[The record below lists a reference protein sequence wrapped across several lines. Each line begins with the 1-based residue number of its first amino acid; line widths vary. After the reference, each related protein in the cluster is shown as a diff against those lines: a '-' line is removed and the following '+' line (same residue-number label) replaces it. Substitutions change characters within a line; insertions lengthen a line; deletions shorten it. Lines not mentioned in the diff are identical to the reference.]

1 MNFRA
6 KIGIKEIQAHYYFGA
21 KIQIFLARF
30 FSRFDII
37 DNFPTIWIFAPKLN
51 MYAVFGAKFQILEKL
66 SIISKREKKL
76 ITVIF

>member
-1 MNFRA
+1 MSRSVIIIGDEIYKSIKKMEIMNFRA

-37 DNFPTIWIFAPKLN
+37 DNFPTI
-51 MYAVFGAKFQILEKL
+51 
-66 SIISKREKKL
+66 
-76 ITVIF
+76 

>member
-30 FSRFDII
+30 FSRF
-37 DNFPTIWIFAPKLN
+37 
-51 MYAVFGAKFQILEKL
+51 VFQLFEFSRQN
-66 SIISKREKKL
+66 
-76 ITVIF
+76 